1 MFAIL
6 HFRTIEGKEERMKV
20 LNFHLPLIADTTDRQ
35 TEELRVDQVD
45 RVVFIVVEVEAESV
59 ATIALGST
67 PEEGGEAEID
77 IVVLGAAVVAARRQ
91 RTEAR
96 DIVGTQIIAHSTLFS

>member
-1 MFAIL
+1 
-6 HFRTIEGKEERMKV
+6 MKV